1 MILDKIE
8 FRKIARHFRIAT
20 SIVWRHRH
28 YHMKDAF
35 RRLAQRLEGADCYNS
50 ASVAER
56 LMTLNL
62 FNLSLLSKAIAK
74 DNISAAV
81 KASNALRANL
91 EFESELL
98 GQLKGVQQNEV
109 ILSVV
114 YENSDPRLAAEIVP
128 RSAEPQRVE
137 QSGTTVQAGVQERIG
152 GYRIERETSKIIEAE
167 VVPQPLPRPQ
177 RQPARLARQPRAL
190 LSVGAEQPFTLNL
203 DTKL

>member
-35 RRLAQRLEGADCYNS
+35 RRLAQRMQGADCYNS

-98 GQLKGVQQNEV
+98 GQLKGGPNEV
-109 ILSVV
+109 TINVV
-114 YENSDPRLAAEIVP
+114 YENSDPRLAAEIAP
-128 RSAEPQRVE
+128 KSAEPQRVE
-137 QSGTTVQAGVQERIG
+137 QSGTTVQAGVRETIG
-152 GYRIERETSKIIEAE
+152 GYRIERETTKIIEAE
-167 VVPQPLPRPQ
+167 VVPQPPRPPQ
-177 RQPARLARQPRAL
+177 RQPSRLARQPRGL
-190 LSVGAEQPFTLNL
+190 LSVGTEQPFTLNL